1 LKDVEISFCK
11 LLSTNVQRDDIKIFD
26 FGLAKELTE
35 KLRNTDG
42 TYNLTE
48 MTGSPR
54 YMAPE
59 VANSKPY
66 NATCDSYSFA
76 ILLWEI
82 MSLKTPYEM
91 YTPKTLREKVYNGAH
106 KRPPINVDWS
116 VPVKLLLRKGWT
128 PDLHDRSTMGAIVTI
143 LRKECVRARDGD
155 DSGLEHNRR
164 RSTFVFRPNRQ
175 PALAS

>member
-1 LKDVEISFCK
+1 VGFSFFK
-11 LLSTNVQRDDIKIFD
+11 YFFTNLQRGDIKIFD

-35 KLRNTDG
+35 TLRNEDG

-59 VANSKPY
+59 VANGKPY

-76 ILLWEI
+76 ILLWE
-82 MSLKTPYEM
+82 MLSLKPPYEL
-91 YTPKTLREKVYNGAH
+91 YTPKSLREKVYNGAH
-106 KRPPINVDWS
+106 KRPLINEEWS
-116 VPVKLLLRKGWT
+116 VPMKLLLKRGWAK
-128 PDLHDRSTMGAIVTI
+128 DLQDRSTMHAIVLI

-164 RSTFVFRPNRQ
+164 RSTFVFRPNRPNRQ
-175 PALAS
+175 TA

>member
-1 LKDVEISFCK
+1 VEISFFK
-11 LLSTNVQRDDIKIFD
+11 YFSTNLQRGDIKIFD

-35 KLRNTDG
+35 KLRNVDG

-76 ILLWEI
+76 ILLWE
-82 MSLKTPYEM
+82 MMALKKPYEM
-91 YTPKTLREKVYNGAH
+91 YTPKSLREKVYNGAH
-106 KRPPINVDWS
+106 KRPPINEEWS
-116 VPVKLLLRKGWT
+116 VPVKLLLKRGWAA
-128 PDLHDRSTMGAIVTI
+128 DLHERSSMGAIVMI
-143 LRKECVRARDGD
+143 LRKECVRARGGD

-175 PALAS
+175 KAQVS

>member
-1 LKDVEISFCK
+1 MDISYCIYF
-11 LLSTNVQRDDIKIFD
+11 STNLQRDDIKIFD

-35 KLRNTDG
+35 KVRNKDG

-76 ILLWEI
+76 ILLWEM
-82 MSLKTPYEM
+82 MSLKTPYQM
-91 YTPKTLREKVYNGAH
+91 YTPASLREKVYNGAH
-106 KRPPINVDWS
+106 KRPPINEEWP
-116 VPVKLLLRKGWT
+116 VPVKLLLSGAWA

-143 LRKECVRARDGD
+143 LHKECVHARDGD

-164 RSTFVFRPNRQ
+164 RSTFVYRPKRQ
-175 PALAS
+175 PA